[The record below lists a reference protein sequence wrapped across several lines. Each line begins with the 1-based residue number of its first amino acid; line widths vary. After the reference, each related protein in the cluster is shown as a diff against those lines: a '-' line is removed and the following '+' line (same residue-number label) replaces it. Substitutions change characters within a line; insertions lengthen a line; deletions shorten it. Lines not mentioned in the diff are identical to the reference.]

1 MPAGAVSVCVQ
12 VQYTVRVGV
21 TVNTFGEDVL
31 LQDNS
36 SFPLLASYLNSAF
49 NTSVGIRSSP
59 CCVVRELGVVASD
72 CVLGVPHTRSAP
84 FCAPSLS
91 LPCVYTY
98 VLLSLQVP

>member
-59 CCVVRELGVVASD
+59 CCVVHVLGVVASA
-72 CVLGVPHTRSAP
+72 CAWSASHEVCA
-84 FCAPSLS
+84 FFAPSPS

-98 VLLSLQVP
+98 LLLSLQVP

>member
-49 NTSVGIRSSP
+49 NSSVGIRSSL
-59 CCVVRELGVVASD
+59 CCIVHELGV
-72 CVLGVPHTRSAP
+72 
-84 FCAPSLS
+84 
-91 LPCVYTY
+91 
-98 VLLSLQVP
+98 Q